1 MNADPSDSVG
11 ELKAALL
18 LEIVAA
24 WVLSAMEVREGRA
37 VVVRADEV
45 ATAIDVVVLGE
56 RYSMVLFVTGTE
68 DVLLSVLEIV
78 PFQTG
83 RQDFVLSALGT
94 WSQKWSFEPRTKKP
108 VREALPA

>member
-1 MNADPSDSVG
+1 VG
-11 ELKAALL
+11 ELKAARL
-18 LEIVAA
+18 LEIVVA
-24 WVLSAMEVREGRA
+24 WVLSAMEVREWRA

-45 ATAIDVVVLGE
+45 AMMVIDVVVLGE

-68 DVLLSVLEIV
+68 DVLSVLLEIV

-94 WSQKWSFEPRTKKP
+94 WSQNWSVEPRTKKP
-108 VREALPA
+108 GREALPA